1 MITCFYLATIQLL
14 DKSFQKTIWFAFL
27 SSACLFFTLWLI
39 IGYAFSYT
47 PFFSVGWFFGVFDW
61 VFTKITGMLGSA
73 LIFTLTW
80 FLFPSVLT
88 LIITFFLERII
99 LVVEEKHY
107 PDLDNTRKQNLIET
121 LGIIIKFTL
130 LSIFLNILVIPLYII
145 FLFLGP
151 ANLIIFYILNGY
163 LLGKEYFEL
172 VAHRRFSPSVSRKVY
187 VLYSRKIFWAGVINA
202 FLMTIPI
209 LNMVAPIIS
218 TAAMVHLIQR
228 FDDKSNEISS

>member
-1 MITCFYLATIQLL
+1 
-14 DKSFQKTIWFAFL
+14 
-27 SSACLFFTLWLI
+27 
-39 IGYAFSYT
+39 
-47 PFFSVGWFFGVFDW
+47 
-61 VFTKITGMLGSA
+61 MLGSA

-145 FLFLGP
+145 FFFLGP

>member
-14 DKSFQKTIWFAFL
+14 DKSFQKTIWLAFL
-27 SSACLFFTLWLI
+27 SSAFLFFTLWLI
-39 IGYAFSYT
+39 LGYAFSYN
-47 PFFSVGWFFGVFDW
+47 PFFSDGWFSGLFDW
-61 VFTKITGMLGSA
+61 VFTKITEMLGRA

-107 PDLDNTRKQNLIET
+107 PNLVNTRKQNLIEI
-121 LGIIIKFTL
+121 LGITLKFTL
-130 LSIFLNILVIPLYII
+130 LSIFLNILVIPFYII
-145 FLFLGP
+145 FFFLGP
-151 ANLIIFYILNGY
+151 ANLVVFYILNGY

-187 VLYSRKIFWAGVINA
+187 VLYSVKIFWAGVINA

-209 LNMVAPIIS
+209 LNMVTPIIS